1 MAIPCGAGKYLLRC
15 SVCYIQYSIYAIL
28 PIIVKIHGSRNQG
41 IQIEIRKLTSV
52 PLAKILLLVFITL
65 GSAGLDVLVLKGGI
79 PPPRDTTMIL
89 LNWKL

>member
-1 MAIPCGAGKYLLRC
+1 MAKPCGAEKYLLGC
-15 SVCYIQYSIYAIL
+15 LVGCIQYSIYAAL

-41 IQIEIRKLTSV
+41 VQMEIPKLTSV
-52 PLAKILLLVFITL
+52 PLAKILLLISITL

-79 PPPRDTTMIL
+79 PPPRDTTIIP